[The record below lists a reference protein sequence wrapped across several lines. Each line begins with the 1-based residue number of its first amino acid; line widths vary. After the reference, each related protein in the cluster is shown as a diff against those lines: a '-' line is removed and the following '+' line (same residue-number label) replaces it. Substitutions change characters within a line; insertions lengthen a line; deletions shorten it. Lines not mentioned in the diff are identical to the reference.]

1 MMETLE
7 QQIKALASE
16 PRLRLVNILGEFELS
31 VGEMV
36 QVLKLG
42 QSKISRNLK
51 ILLDAGLVAC
61 RREGQRAYYRVAADA
76 EAGELLAPIRRRLA
90 VDKAFGRERERAGEA
105 RARRDRR
112 TREFFNAI
120 ASDWDKLSRDVL
132 GSYDLAA
139 DLAERV
145 PENKTAAD
153 LGCGTG
159 VLLERLKDRAGRL
172 IGVDNAQAMLDAAA
186 SRLGGDAS
194 VSLRLGELSH
204 LPLRDREADAVVL
217 SMVLHHLSEPEE
229 ALGEAVRALKSGGLL
244 LVADFEPHDNED
256 MREDYGDLRL
266 GVDPEGLK
274 KTLQSA
280 GLEIKRIHRRNVNK
294 FLAVFVLEANRP

>member
-1 MMETLE
+1 MHLE
-7 QQIKALASE
+7 QQIKALAGE

-51 ILLDAGLVAC
+51 ILLDAGLVSC
-61 RREGQRAYYRVAADA
+61 RREGQRAYYRAVAGG
-76 EAGELLAPIRRRLA
+76 EAGELLTPIRRRLA
-90 VDKAFGRERERAGEA
+90 ADRALGRERERAGEA
-105 RARRDRR
+105 RASRDRR
-112 TREFFNAI
+112 TQEFFNAI
-120 ASDWDKLSRDVL
+120 AGDWDKLSRDVL

-139 DLAERV
+139 ALAERA
-145 PENKTAAD
+145 PAGKTVAD

-159 VLLERLKDRAGRL
+159 QLLERLKGRAGQL

-186 SRLGGDAS
+186 SRLGQDALL
-194 VSLRLGELSH
+194 SLRLGELSH
-204 LPLRDREADAVVL
+204 LPLRDQEADAVAL

-229 ALGEAVRALKSGGLL
+229 ALAEAVRALRPGGVL

-266 GVDPEGLK
+266 GIDPQGLK
-274 KTLQSA
+274 QTLQSA
-280 GLEIKRIHRRNVNK
+280 GLQIARIFRRSVNK
-294 FLAVFVLEANRP
+294 SLVVFVLEANRP